1 MSYIPT
7 KWKNK
12 ILYTFM
18 YCIYQ
23 PFVTVHTIHFTFFNM
38 SLVAGFHLHELFF
51 FFTFYLKDD

>member
-38 SLVAGFHLHELFF
+38 SLVAGFHLHEFF
-51 FFTFYLKDD
+51 FFLLFI